1 MADENPHTGMGAQ
14 LLKGDGQSPENFVA
28 VMGIKS
34 INGPNIQRDTHD
46 TTDMNQA
53 DNYRTFIGGL
63 VDAGEVTF
71 DANLLLRDATQ
82 NQEDGGFMAEF
93 DKSSCDSRG
102 NWRITLPPC
111 AGDPDGYLEF
121 SGIVTGQQMQIPLD
135 DIMSFA
141 GTIKVSG
148 RPEVVL
154 IT

>member
-111 AGDPDGYLEF
+111 AGDQDGYLEF

-135 DIMSFA
+135 DIMSFS

>member
-14 LLKGDGQSPENFVA
+14 LLKGDGQSPQNFVA

-63 VDAGEVTF
+63 VDGGEVSF
-71 DANLLLRDATQ
+71 DANLLLRDGTQ
-82 NQEDGGFMAEF
+82 NQETGGYMAEF
-93 DKSSCDSRG
+93 DKPSCDSRG
-102 NWRITLPPC
+102 DWRITLPPC